1 MLDEACLRHASN
13 RYNSTKKKYMKKI
26 NKFILGQKDRMTQ
39 IFDKD
44 GIAIP
49 VTAINIDK
57 NIITAVKDA
66 EKDGYSAVQIASVEK
81 KDRKVNKAQ
90 KGQFDGKGY
99 KLVKEFRTE
108 SADYTVGDVVEIT
121 TFEEGDIVEVTSISK
136 GKGFQGGVKRHG
148 FKGGRRSHGNK
159 HAEREVGSIGATG
172 PQRVFKG
179 LRSTGR
185 MGSDRIT
192 VKNLTIVKIDTE
204 NNRIL
209 VKGAIAGKPG
219 TLVELK
225 TVSYPTKK

>member
-1 MLDEACLRHASN
+1 
-13 RYNSTKKKYMKKI
+13 MKTI
-26 NKFILGQKDRMTQ
+26 QKFILGQKDRMTQ
-39 IFDKD
+39 IFDEN
-44 GIAIP
+44 GVAVP

-57 NIITAVKDA
+57 NIITALKEAD
-66 EKDGYSAVQIASVEK
+66 KDGYSAVQVASVEK
-81 KDRKVNKAQ
+81 KDYKVNKAQ
-90 KGQFDGKGY
+90 KGQFGGKGY
-99 KLVKEFRTE
+99 KFVKEFRTDNTE
-108 SADYTVGDVVEIT
+108 YKVGDEIEIT
-121 TFEEGDIVEVTSISK
+121 SFEEGDILEITSVSK

-185 MGSDRIT
+185 MGSDIIT
-192 VKNLTIVKIDTE
+192 VKNLTLVKIDTE
-204 NNRIL
+204 NNRVF